1 MKEISLNQ
9 WHVVGGMAAFIAGVY
24 LGLLRLLLWMGN

>member
-9 WHVVGGMAAFIAGVY
+9 WHVLWGMVGFTLGMY